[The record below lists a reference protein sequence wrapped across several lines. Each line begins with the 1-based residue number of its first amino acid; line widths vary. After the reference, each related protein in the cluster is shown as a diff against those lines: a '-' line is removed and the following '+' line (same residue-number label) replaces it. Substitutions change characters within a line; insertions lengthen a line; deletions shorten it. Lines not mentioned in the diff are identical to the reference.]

1 MTTHEVIDYLGQ
13 GPGLEG
19 ERVGAGGGAG
29 SSKQA
34 HGDGHGPHDKGP
46 GGLAPPANGES
57 VARATID
64 RYRVRKRRRKCQP
77 HREKGTSTTMDLTNS
92 FTVPADIDT
101 AWDTLL
107 DVEAIAPCMPGA
119 KLTNVDGDEFTGTV
133 KVKLGPVS
141 LTYGGE
147 AMFLEKDAANHV
159 AIIEGTG
166 KETRGSGTAKAT
178 VTTALVAESA
188 EVTRVDVTTNLTIT
202 GKAAQFG
209 RGVMQDVAGRLVDQF
224 AANLEGVIASRMP
237 ATAEPADASADSPEA
252 SSPAAPTPAPAPQA
266 EALDLGAVAA
276 GPVLKRV
283 VPVVIGVVA
292 VVAIVWLV
300 TRNR

>member
-1 MTTHEVIDYLGQ
+1 MGRAYD
-13 GPGLEG
+13 
-19 ERVGAGGGAG
+19 
-29 SSKQA
+29 
-34 HGDGHGPHDKGP
+34 
-46 GGLAPPANGES
+46 ES
-57 VARATID
+57 VAGAGHRG
-64 RYRVRKRRRKCQP
+64 YRVRVLRTDP
-77 HREKGTSTTMDLTNS
+77 PEFDKGTSTTMDLTNS

-101 AWDTLL
+101 AWNTLL

-119 KLTNVDGDEFTGTV
+119 KLTSVDGDDFTGTV

-147 AMFLEKDAANHV
+147 AMFLEKDAENRV

-166 KETRGSGTAKAT
+166 KETRGSGTAKAV
-178 VTTALVAESA
+178 VTTALIAESP

-224 AANLEGVIASRMP
+224 ASNLEGVIAARMSSGEP
-237 ATAEPADASADSPEA
+237 TAEAGSANASEGESGAPVDAQATST
-252 SSPAAPTPAPAPQA
+252 AAPVPQAPQAPQVEA

-276 GPVLKRV
+276 GPVLKRAI
-283 VPVVIGVVA
+283 PVVVGVVVVAA
-292 VVAIVWLV
+292 VVWLI
-300 TRNR
+300 TRKR